1 MIFFV
6 AGKIVQLGVLIQN
19 VSVMPILHFLTR
31 KELLDFFDNPI
42 KKRNVFLIETI
53 VFVVASL
60 GTALLDINVSIV
72 LSLDGAIIGFFM
84 AYGIPIY
91 MHLRCYHFKPTGEER
106 EKLQRSLLRSS
117 NTEGSMVTGL
127 DSNQGQDPLACN

>member
-53 VFVVASL
+53 FFVVASL

-91 MHLRCYHFKPTGEER
+91 MHLKCYHFKPIGEEK
-106 EKLQRSLLRSS
+106 EQLKKSLLAS
-117 NTEGSMVTGL
+117 
-127 DSNQGQDPLACN
+127 